1 VRKTVII
8 IMAALAFS
16 GCATMGERIAQSDDP
31 ADSALALREL
41 EGAAQEDRLYAIR
54 DLSEI
59 VLGQTGAGQKTR
71 AALGLLKLAEI
82 SAKEGD
88 FETALDT
95 CWTIY
100 NAGRYADYAAGHE
113 EDFAKPVS
121 AQFGNTLASI
131 LPPSADRRKKFRWTS
146 LGGLFLQI
154 IRRSRVKYNK
164 VQHYVIKEAVAL
176 SALDAVAESGSIL
189 QYRDFMNKNARTGAA
204 AIAGKMIQASGAL
217 MSKKKYGKTAILEY
231 LMKYH
236 EKASA
241 ETDAK
246 LVKWGAVAGK
256 YK

>member
-1 VRKTVII
+1 MRKAVI
-8 IMAALAFS
+8 LLVLVLTFS
-16 GCATMGERIAQSDDP
+16 GCTTMGERIALNDDP

-41 EGAAQEDRLYAIR
+41 EGAPQVDRLYAIR

-59 VLGQTGAGQKTR
+59 VLGQAGAGQKTR
-71 AALGLLKLAEI
+71 AALGLLKLAER

-100 NAGRYADYAAGHE
+100 TAGRYADYAAGRE
-113 EDFAKPVS
+113 EDFAKPVT
-121 AQFGNTLASI
+121 ARFGNTLASI

-164 VQHYVIKEAVAL
+164 VQNYVIKEAVAL

-189 QYRDFMNKNARTGAA
+189 LYRDFMNKNARTGAA
-204 AIAGKMIQASGAL
+204 VIAGKMIQAAGAL
-217 MSKKKYGKTAILEY
+217 MSKKKYGKAAILEY

-246 LVKWGAVAGK
+246 LVKWGSVAAK